1 MRFADLKH
9 LTLDKPQESI
19 NEELQRI
26 EQEEEDEYTYKAD
39 MQELD

>member
-1 MRFADLKH
+1 MRFADLKY

-26 EQEEEDEYTYKAD
+26 EQEEEDEYTNAEKED
-39 MQELD
+39 D